1 MEDKDLLNF
10 APDTPPAIGPVLR
23 HDVGPFDVSRYIDDL
38 KDFDISEEEKIAF
51 LEALCLIM
59 KTFVDIGWNVDS
71 VQRIFPPL
79 LEAEQTTLDSLQAAG
94 QFNAEADIKES
105 DERGSE

>member
-1 MEDKDLLNF
+1 MMVEKHDLPF
-10 APDTPPAIGPVLR
+10 AAPGALLR
-23 HDVGPFDVSRYIDDL
+23 HDAGPFDVAPYMEDL

-51 LEALCLIM
+51 LNALCLIM

-79 LEAEQTTLDSLQAAG
+79 IEVEQTTLDSLQAAG

-105 DERGSE
+105 DEKGSE